1 MAPDIAGIGGY
12 LVISL
17 ERLLEELEDSQI
29 KVTSIVTKAV
39 DVIIDNS
46 FVIKWLCCIST
57 AGDHWSL
64 FLITIYKNHQFKLL
78 LLGKAVIIGLYPE
91 DLKQ

>member
-1 MAPDIAGIGGY
+1 MAPDIAGVGGY
-12 LVISL
+12 VVISL
-17 ERLLEELEDSQI
+17 ERWLEELEYSQV
-29 KVTSIVTKAV
+29 KVTSIIMKAV

-46 FVIKWLCCIST
+46 FVIKWLYCIST
-57 AGDHWSL
+57 AGDHWFL

-78 LLGKAVIIGLYPE
+78 PLGKTVIIGLYPE